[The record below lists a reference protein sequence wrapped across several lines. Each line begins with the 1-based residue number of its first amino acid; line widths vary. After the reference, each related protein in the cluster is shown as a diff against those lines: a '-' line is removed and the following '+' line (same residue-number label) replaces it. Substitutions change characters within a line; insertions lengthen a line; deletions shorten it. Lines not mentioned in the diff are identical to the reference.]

1 MNKYEALYILASAL
15 DDQVKESFIE
25 KYSKLVTDNGG
36 EVESVNK
43 WGTRK
48 LAYPINFKND
58 GYYVL
63 MTYSANN
70 AFNVEFERQLRIAK
84 DEVIRFMITSKK

>member
-15 DDQVKESFIE
+15 DEAAKDSFIE
-25 KYSKLVTDNGG
+25 KYSKLVTSNGG

-43 WGTRK
+43 WGNRK

-70 AFNVEFERQLRIAK
+70 EFNAELERQFRIAK
-84 DEVIRFMITSKK
+84 DEVIRFIIVGK